1 MGKLTNALQGKLNSG
16 GGMFKGPAERQL
28 DLFSS
33 LADRAHSAPKITL
46 STPEPAPARPE
57 PQMVLPPSGTPPP
70 DVSADV
76 RAVLS
81 DSGMAR
87 ATEGAEEASDSRPP
101 LRTGIYHRPQ
111 RAAVAPPEV
120 EAPPPRE
127 PAEPR
132 KSIVKALRDWLAGVE
147 LDRRMIALVAV
158 SLVVVALIGF
168 WTGCPRHGEEPVAQM
183 EMEEVLPVAEPEAP
197 APEIA
202 SPVPAA
208 ESAPS
213 VPVAEPAPV
222 PAAPAALPPVGWK
235 IAGTV
240 ATENGGAML
249 LRFSDPVFVSAANIS
264 IEGMRAL
271 KAVGA
276 KLVEMKVPARVVVTG
291 YTDNEP
297 LSKPTSRFKSNADI
311 AAARA
316 KTAADHLS
324 QFARANPGLA
334 FEVVTGDP
342 AQAPYP
348 NDTPQN
354 RRLNR
359 TATVQ
364 IIPAG
369 N

>member
-33 LADRAHSAPKITL
+33 LADRGHSTPKITL
-46 STPEPAPARPE
+46 STPESPPARPE
-57 PQMVLPPSGTPPP
+57 PEMVLPPSGTPPP
-70 DVSADV
+70 DVAADV

-81 DSGMAR
+81 DSGQAR
-87 ATEGAEEASDSRPP
+87 TADGPEADAEARPP
-101 LRTGIYHRPQ
+101 LRTGIYHRPR
-111 RAAVAPPEV
+111 RAAVPPPEV
-120 EAPPPRE
+120 AVSEASAPAEPRE
-127 PAEPR
+127 PAG
-132 KSIVKALRDWLAGVE
+132 KALRAWLAGVDW
-147 LDRRMIALVAV
+147 DRRMMALLAV

-168 WTGCPRHGEEPVAQM
+168 WTGCPRHGEEPVATA
-183 EMEEVLPVAEPEAP
+183 EGEEVLPTAEPETPAP
-197 APEIA
+197 APM
-202 SPVPAA
+202 SPTPVV

-213 VPVAEPAPV
+213 VPVAAPAPAV
-222 PAAPAALPPVGWK
+222 PAALPAVDWK
-235 IAGTV
+235 VAGTV
-240 ATENGGAML
+240 ATENGGAVM
-249 LRFSDPVFVSAANIS
+249 LRFSDPLFVSAANIS

-271 KAVGA
+271 KAVAA
-276 KLVEMKVPARVVVTG
+276 KLVEMKAPARVVVTG

-297 LSKPTSRFKSNADI
+297 LSKPTARFRSNADI

-316 KTAADHLS
+316 KTAADHLA

-342 AQAPYP
+342 AEAPFP

-364 IIPAG
+364 ILPAG

>member
-33 LADRAHSAPKITL
+33 LADRGHSTPKITL
-46 STPEPAPARPE
+46 APPEHAPARSEPE
-57 PQMVLPPSGTPPP
+57 MVLPPSGTPPP
-70 DVSADV
+70 DVAADV

-81 DSGMAR
+81 ESGQAR
-87 ATEGAEEASDSRPP
+87 AADARKSGGEARPP
-101 LRTGIYHRPQ
+101 LRTGIYHRP
-111 RAAVAPPEV
+111 RREAVPPPERTD
-120 EAPPPRE
+120 PPARG
-127 PAEPR
+127 PADR
-132 KSIVKALRDWLAGVE
+132 WKASGKALRDWLAGGE
-147 LDRRMIALVAV
+147 MDRRMISLLAV
-158 SLVVVALIGF
+158 SLLLVALIGF
-168 WTGCPRHGEEPVAQM
+168 WAGCPRQGEEPVVPAGA
-183 EMEEVLPVAEPEAP
+183 EEEVLPVAETELSAP
-197 APEIA
+197 APA
-202 SPVPAA
+202 SA
-208 ESAPS
+208 ESA
-213 VPVAEPAPV
+213 AEPASPDPV
-222 PAAPAALPPVGWK
+222 AAPAPTVSASSSALGWK

-240 ATENGGAML
+240 ATENGGAVM
-249 LRFSDPVFVSAANIS
+249 LRFSDPLFVSAANIS

-271 KAVGA
+271 KAVAA
-276 KLVEMKVPARVVVTG
+276 KLVEMKAPARVVVTG

-297 LSKPTSRFKSNADI
+297 LSKPTARFKSNADI

-316 KTAADHLS
+316 KTAADHLA

-364 IIPAG
+364 ILPAG